1 MLVPLMK
8 LTKKTKPTAQNIAI
22 AFAQIEDRIGELHG
36 YAYAVRYD
44 PSVRKEVR
52 STGQHM
58 ERRVIA
64 ARKAMQT
71 VREMV
76 SATMLRQRAIV
87 SITPEE
93 LAEEIRVRRGEQVR
107 RDEEGAD

>member
-1 MLVPLMK
+1 MK
-8 LTKKTKPTAQNIAI
+8 LTKKTKPTAQNVAI
-22 AFAQIEDRIGELHG
+22 AFAQLEDRLGELHG

-44 PSVRKEVR
+44 PTVRKEVR
-52 STGQHM
+52 STGRHM

-76 SATMLRQRAIV
+76 SATMLRQRATV

-93 LAEEIRVRRGEQVR
+93 LAEEIRIRRGEQMR
-107 RDEEGAD
+107 GEEEGAE